1 METWEVRITW
11 ELLTLLPEEA
21 APEKTWEKKS
31 WCSAD
36 FAMAGG
42 GHSSEKRSLGGR
54 IPTLAPG
61 VHFLQ
66 VSHTM
71 GWILL
76 PFIRLLYVADQFSSV
91 QSLSRVRLFATP
103 WTAACQ
109 ASLSITNSWSLLK
122 LMSTKSLM
130 PLNHL
135 NL

>member
-1 METWEVRITW
+1 METWEVHITW

-21 APEKTWEKKS
+21 APEKTWEKRVPES
-31 WCSAD
+31 WCLAD

-91 QSLSRVRLFATP
+91 
-103 WTAACQ
+103 
-109 ASLSITNSWSLLK
+109 
-122 LMSTKSLM
+122 
-130 PLNHL
+130 
-135 NL
+135 